1 MEVLGG
7 AVSVIIG
14 NIITVVG
21 LISQL
26 KKGTLNQTN
35 IDAENHLFF
44 VGNSSINFIVFPHL
58 C

>member
-14 NIITVVG
+14 DIITVVG

-44 VGNSSINFIVFPHL
+44 VGNSS
-58 C
+58 